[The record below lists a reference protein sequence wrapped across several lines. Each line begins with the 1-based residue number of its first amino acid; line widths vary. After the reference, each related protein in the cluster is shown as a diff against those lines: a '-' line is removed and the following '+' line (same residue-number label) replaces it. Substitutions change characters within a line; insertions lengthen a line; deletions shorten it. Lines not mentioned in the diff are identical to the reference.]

1 MLIWMTYASQN
12 EVCSRLEHSKNCQT
26 HLNRDREIKCKFN
39 ASETGKR
46 GESSSVQSQRK
57 IKEGFKREKMGKDE
71 GEVIFKSKF
80 VIQ

>member
-12 EVCSRLEHSKNCQT
+12 EVCSRLEHSKKCQT

-39 ASETGKR
+39 ASEPGKR

-57 IKEGFKREKMGKDE
+57 IKEEKMGKDE
-71 GEVIFKSKF
+71 GEVIFKSKS